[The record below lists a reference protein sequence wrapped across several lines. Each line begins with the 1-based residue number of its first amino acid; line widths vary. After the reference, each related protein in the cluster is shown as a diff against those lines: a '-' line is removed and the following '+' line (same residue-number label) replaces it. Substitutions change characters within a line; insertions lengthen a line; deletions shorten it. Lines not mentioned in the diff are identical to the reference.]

1 MVNSNTLAKT
11 LEESRLSREMVYAA
25 CERLAEELERGDLW
39 EELVS
44 FLTPEN
50 REIGLEYLKRFRRGE
65 LQRRV
70 ERELGLLEKEERI
83 QVYPKGVLL
92 HISAGNVDA
101 LPAYSVLEGLLTG
114 NINLLKLPGQDKG
127 LSRFLLEKLMMYEPL
142 LKKYIY
148 IYDTPSWDLEEMQA
162 LMEMADAVVL
172 WGSDEA
178 VRQVRKS
185 APVNMEII
193 EWGHKL
199 SFCYLGEP
207 SVPEEE
213 LEILARHFLTTNQ
226 LLCNSCQGVYLDTED
241 EKEIREFAKRLAE
254 VMRRLEPEYPL
265 PDFIQGKLILEALTE
280 KLERIGREEGNTKKQ
295 IFRNGRSSVS
305 CHRDAGLCLSGLF
318 GNIWVKPLK
327 RENIVRTLWKSH
339 RYLQT
344 AVVYPCTEEL
354 CRILARAG
362 LTKITSIEALAEHG
376 AEKTHD
382 GAYALQ
388 KYVRLVEIKDSLKCK
403 KSPG

>member
-39 EELVS
+39 EELVP
-44 FLTPEN
+44 FLTLEN
-50 REIGLEYLKRFRRGE
+50 REIGLEYLKRLRRGE

-70 ERELGLLEKEERI
+70 ERELGPLEKEERI

-213 LEILARHFLTTNQ
+213 LETLARHFLTTNQ

-241 EKEIREFAKRLAE
+241 EKEILQFAKRLAE

-327 RENIVRTLWKSH
+327 RENIVRTLWKNH

-362 LTKITSIEALAEHG
+362 LTKITSIEALAEQG

-388 KYVRLVEIKDSLKCK
+388 KYVRLVEIKK
-403 KSPG
+403 

>member
-1 MVNSNTLAKT
+1 M
-11 LEESRLSREMVYAA
+11 E
-25 CERLAEELERGDLW
+25 
-39 EELVS
+39 
-44 FLTPEN
+44 P
-50 REIGLEYLKRFRRGE
+50 
-65 LQRRV
+65 
-70 ERELGLLEKEERI
+70 LEKEENV

-114 NINLLKLPGQDKG
+114 NINLLKLPGQDNG
-127 LSRFLLEKLMMYEPL
+127 LSRFLLEKLIAYEPL

-162 LMEMADAVVL
+162 LLKMADAVVL

-185 APVNMEII
+185 APVNTEII

-199 SFCYLGEP
+199 SFCYLGEL
-207 SVPEEE
+207 SVSDKE
-213 LEILARHFLTTNQ
+213 LEILARHFLTANQ

-241 EKEIREFAKRLAE
+241 EKEILQFAKRLAE
-254 VMRRLEPEYPL
+254 AMKRLEPEYPL
-265 PDFIQGKLILEALTE
+265 PDFIQGKVILEALTE
-280 KLERIGREEGNTKKQ
+280 KLERIGRTEKNAGKRKWV
-295 IFRNGRSSVS
+295 FRNGRSSVS
-305 CHRDAGLCLSGLF
+305 FDKDAGLCLSGLF

-327 RENIVRTLWKSH
+327 RENIIRTLWKNH

-354 CRILARAG
+354 CRIFAGAG

-376 AEKTHD
+376 MEKTHD
-382 GAYALQ
+382 GNYALQ
-388 KYVRLVEIKDSLKCK
+388 RYVRLVETKR
-403 KSPG
+403 